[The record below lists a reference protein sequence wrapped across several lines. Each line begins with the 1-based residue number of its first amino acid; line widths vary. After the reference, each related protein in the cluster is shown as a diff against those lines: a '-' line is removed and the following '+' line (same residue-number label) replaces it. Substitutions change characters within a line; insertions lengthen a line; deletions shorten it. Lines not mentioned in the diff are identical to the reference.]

1 MNNYYNVLKN
11 LREDND
17 LKQKDLAERLEI
29 SQQYYSEY
37 EKGKREL
44 PLRHLITLCKF
55 YDVSSDY
62 ILGFTNDPKP
72 HWNIKNQVNITGK
85 NKIHKIE
92 IK

>member
-1 MNNYYNVLKN
+1 MNNYYTVLKN

-72 HWNIKNQVNITGK
+72 HWNIKNQVNISGR

>member
-1 MNNYYNVLKN
+1 MNNYYTVLKN

-72 HWNIKNQVNITGK
+72 HWNIKNQVNITDK

>member
-1 MNNYYNVLKN
+1 MNNYYTVLKN

-72 HWNIKNQVNITGK
+72 HWNIKNQINITGK